1 MTKYIPLLLMSTFVF
16 CQTIKEDLE
25 FYDNG
30 QSRVQIYK
38 NMDLE
43 TVKRNTFDAKGKLLS
58 SFNYDPAWKAYNAL
72 SKKIKTKTAQNS
84 VFPIDLL

>member
-43 TVKRNTFDAKGKLLS
+43 TVKRKH
-58 SFNYDPAWKAYNAL
+58 
-72 SKKIKTKTAQNS
+72 I
-84 VFPIDLL
+84 